1 MRYDVLKFASSIT
14 SIAAFCSAI
23 SVLPAESAVLAEDQT
38 IKIELALAP
47 PKGDTGI
54 KCVQSQSIAELENHW
69 SGWDG
74 KRDPGVSLL
83 ALRIDGKRLAAADA
97 SHQFETAER
106 IFQYLI
112 HSKDAKIATQSKI
125 DLARLYVDAERLN
138 ATNIKQII
146 GPIESGAPSRNATAI
161 LVVGEIYEKGLGVPA
176 DFDKAISYYKSASQ
190 LGQADALLRLATFK
204 LEGKITDFSLDPTV
218 ALKLAMKNM
227 VENEVP
233 DPCFGIK
240 RIARMYAK
248 GTGLIRQNHE
258 LAAAWYQVA
267 ADSGDPDSAWTVAR
281 YHMIGENVKT
291 DIRAL
296 RKYLS
301 LAAELGVTQAMLE
314 MGRAYED
321 GSLFPKNLAEARM
334 WYTKAAK
341 AGLTSAQLRLS
352 RLEGVQPEEQ
362 EQLLEVVTASPQA
375 PVSAL
380 LDYAKVLTGQLGR
393 QTGGKEAEPVLQRAV
408 KLGSGEAAVLLAKY
422 EILSSKTGGISS
434 ETLEQVESA
443 AAEGQATA
451 LALLADMHTCSTN
464 GQSDFE
470 LAQTLRRAVTQTDAN
485 LGPMVKDAMQDLEN
499 TSHLSTQIG
508 LFRSAATRALP
519 DGLAMLLFAMQ
530 RSGVAAND
538 QAYVY
543 WLGELAKSPQAQWRL
558 ARLTQDKQSGLTDAT
573 FISTMAKAASEGS
586 DLAAIDLAKALLS
599 QKNQTADQKSKIH
612 DLLLGALNNGRG
624 EALALYFQFVGEA
637 EATKMV
643 QSENMKKI
651 ANEKG
656 DARFSLILAER
667 TTEIANKRAWLQLAT
682 RISDCSFAD
691 QLRLDQA
698 LVHDNP
704 ELVWQRMDV
713 LEELASESGTD
724 KFRIGDVYD
733 AIGTKSAKA
742 KAMDAYQTAALL
754 GNEEATRRVLAA
766 YMTPGSSLFSLESVR
781 SKLPSILASA
791 DKKKIYATAEAMR
804 RMITDD
810 KMRAAYS
817 DVLEPLYLKAAELEH
832 AGAIREYALSLQQ
845 GTFTKRDPGAA
856 VTWFKRASKLGDK
869 IASRQLAKAYLTGFG
884 VAQSLPQA
892 AEYFTNASKQGD
904 KASAKILPSL
914 MAMISPKL

>member
-1 MRYDVLKFASSIT
+1 MRYGVLKLAT
-14 SIAAFCSAI
+14 
-23 SVLPAESAVLAEDQT
+23 SVLASALFCTALPGVPAGSAVLSEDQT

-54 KCVQSQSIAELENHW
+54 KCVLAQSIAELENHW

-74 KRDPGVSLL
+74 KKDPGMSLL

-97 SHQFETAER
+97 SHQFETAEK

-125 DLARLYVDAERLN
+125 DLARLYVDAERLT
-138 ATNIKQII
+138 AANIKQII

-161 LVVGEIYEKGLGVPA
+161 LVIGEVYEKGLGAPA
-176 DFDKAISYYKSASQ
+176 DFDKAIAYYKSAAQ
-190 LGQADALLRLATFK
+190 LGQADALLRLAAFK

-248 GTGLIRQNHE
+248 GAGLIRQNHQ

-281 YHMIGENVKT
+281 YHMIGENIVTDVKV
-291 DIRAL
+291 L
-296 RKYLS
+296 RKYLT
-301 LAAELGVTQAMLE
+301 LAAQLGVTPAMLE
-314 MGRAYED
+314 MGKAYED
-321 GSLFPKNLAEARM
+321 GSLFPKSSAEARM
-334 WYTKAAK
+334 WFAKAVK
-341 AGLTSAQLRLS
+341 AGLVSAQLRLS
-352 RLEGVQPEEQ
+352 RLEGVQPQEQ
-362 EQLLEVVTASPQA
+362 EQLLQVVTASPQA

-380 LDYAKVLTGQLGR
+380 LDYAKVLTEQRGR
-393 QTGGKEAEPVLQRAV
+393 QTGGKAAEPALQRAV

-422 EILSSKTGGISS
+422 EIFTSKTGGISS
-434 ETLEQVESA
+434 EIREQVESA
-443 AAEGQATA
+443 AAEGQDTA
-451 LALLADMHTCSTN
+451 LALLADMHTCSTSGERN
-464 GQSDFE
+464 FE
-470 LAQTLRRAVTQTDAN
+470 LAKNLRHAITQTDAN
-485 LGPMVKDAMQDLEN
+485 LGAMVKDAMQNLEN
-499 TSHLSTQIG
+499 TSELSKQIG

-530 RSGVAAND
+530 RSGVSAND
-538 QAYVY
+538 SSYIY

-558 ARLTQDKQSGLTDAT
+558 ARLTQDKRSDYSGVT
-573 FISTMAKAASEGS
+573 FISAMTKAASEGS
-586 DLAAIDLAKALLS
+586 ELAAIDLAKALLS
-599 QKNQTADQKSKIH
+599 EKNQTAEGKSKIQ
-612 DLLLGALNNGRG
+612 DLLFTALKKGRG
-624 EALALYFQFVGEA
+624 EALALYFERVGDG

-643 QSENMKKI
+643 QTAQIQEI
-651 ANEKG
+651 ALERG
-656 DARFSLILAER
+656 DARFSLALAER
-667 TTEIANKRAWLQLAT
+667 TTDIVKKRALLQLAT

-698 LVHDNP
+698 LVHDDP
-704 ELVWQRMDV
+704 EQVWQRMGA
-713 LEELASESGTD
+713 LEKLASENGTD
-724 KFRIGDVYD
+724 KFKIGDVYD

-742 KAMDAYQTAALL
+742 KAMEAYQTAALL

-804 RMITDD
+804 RMTTDD
-810 KMRAAYS
+810 RMRTAYS
-817 DVLEPLYLKAAELEH
+817 DVLEPLYLKAAELDH

-845 GTFTKRDPGAA
+845 GTFTRRDPSAA
-856 VTWFKRASKLGDK
+856 VIWFKRASQLGDK

-914 MAMISPKL
+914 MAMITTKP

>member
-1 MRYDVLKFASSIT
+1 MRFGVIKFST
-14 SIAAFCSAI
+14 
-23 SVLPAESAVLAEDQT
+23 SVLVSAVFCAALPVVPAESAVLAEDQT

-54 KCVQSQSIAELENHW
+54 KCVLSQSITELENHW
-69 SGWDG
+69 SAWDG
-74 KRDPGVSLL
+74 KKDPGASLL
-83 ALRIDGKRLAAADA
+83 SLRIDGKRLAAADA
-97 SHQFETAER
+97 SHQFETAEK

-125 DLARLYVDAERLN
+125 DLARLYVDADRLT

-146 GPIESGAPSRNATAI
+146 GPIESGTPSRNATAI
-161 LVVGEIYEKGLGVPA
+161 LVVGEVYEKGLGVPA
-176 DFDKAISYYKSASQ
+176 DFDKALAYYKSAAQ
-190 LGQADALLRLATFK
+190 LGQADALLRLATFE
-204 LEGKITDFSLDPTV
+204 LEGKITDFSLEPTV

-248 GTGLIRQNHE
+248 GTGLIRQNHQ

-281 YHMIGENVKT
+281 YHMIGENIVTDVKV
-291 DIRAL
+291 L

-301 LAAELGVTQAMLE
+301 LAAELGVTPAMLE
-314 MGRAYED
+314 MGKAYED
-321 GSLFPKNLAEARM
+321 GSLFPKNPAEARI
-334 WYTKAAK
+334 WYAKAAK
-341 AGLTSAQLRLS
+341 AGLVSAQLRLT
-352 RLEGVQPEEQ
+352 RLEGVQPQEQ
-362 EQLLEVVTASPQA
+362 EQLLQVVTASPQV

-380 LDYAKVLTGQLGR
+380 LDYVKVLTENRGR
-393 QTGGKEAEPVLQRAV
+393 QTGGKTAEPALQRAV
-408 KLGSGEAAVLLAKY
+408 KLGSGEAAVQLAKY

-451 LALLADMHTCSTN
+451 LALLADMNTCSTS
-464 GQSDFE
+464 GKSDFE
-470 LAQTLRRAVTQTDAN
+470 LAKKLRRVITETDSN
-485 LGPMVKDAMQDLEN
+485 LGPVVKDAMQHLED
-499 TSHLSTQIG
+499 TSELNKQIG

-519 DGLAMLLFAMQ
+519 DGLAMLLFTMQ
-530 RSGVAAND
+530 RNGVSAND
-538 QAYVY
+538 PSYIY

-558 ARLTQDKQSGLTDAT
+558 ARLTQDKRSDLPDAN
-573 FISTMAKAASEGS
+573 FISAMAKAASDGNE
-586 DLAAIDLAKALLS
+586 LAAIDLAKALLS
-599 QKNQTADQKSKIH
+599 EKKQTAEGRSKIH
-612 DLLLGALNNGRG
+612 DLLFAALKKGRG
-624 EALALYFQFVGEA
+624 EALALYFELVGDA

-643 QSENMKKI
+643 KTDQIREI
-651 ANEKG
+651 ALEQG
-656 DARFSLILAER
+656 DARFSLTLAER
-667 TTEIANKRAWLQLAT
+667 TTDIIKKRELLQLAT

-698 LVHDNP
+698 LVHDDP
-704 ELVWQRMDV
+704 EQVWQRMGA

-724 KFRIGDVYD
+724 KFKIGDVYD
-733 AIGTKSAKA
+733 AIGTKPAKA
-742 KAMDAYQTAALL
+742 KAMEAYQTAALL

-810 KMRAAYS
+810 RMRTAYS
-817 DVLEPLYLKAAELEH
+817 GVLEPLYLKAAELDH

-856 VTWFKRASKLGDK
+856 VIWFKRASQLGDK

-884 VAQSLPQA
+884 VVQSLPQA
-892 AEYFTNASKQGD
+892 AEYFTNASKLGD

-914 MAMISPKL
+914 LAMISTKP

>member
-1 MRYDVLKFASSIT
+1 MRYGVLKFAT
-14 SIAAFCSAI
+14 SVFASALFCTA
-23 SVLPAESAVLAEDQT
+23 LPGVPVESAVLAEDQT

-54 KCVQSQSIAELENHW
+54 KCVLSQSIAELENRW
-69 SGWDG
+69 SVWDG
-74 KRDPGVSLL
+74 KKDPGVSLL
-83 ALRIDGKRLAAADA
+83 ALRIDGKRLAAAEA
-97 SHQFETAER
+97 SHQFETAEK

-125 DLARLYVDAERLN
+125 DLARLYVDAERLT
-138 ATNIKQII
+138 AANIKQII

-161 LVVGEIYEKGLGVPA
+161 LVVGEVYEKGLGAPV
-176 DFDKAISYYKSASQ
+176 DFDKAIAYYKSAAQ
-190 LGQADALLRLATFK
+190 LGQADALLRLAAFK

-248 GTGLIRQNHE
+248 GTGLIRQNHQ

-267 ADSGDPDSAWTVAR
+267 ADAGDPDSAWTVAR
-281 YHMIGENVKT
+281 YHMIGENIVTDVKV
-291 DIRAL
+291 L

-301 LAAELGVTQAMLE
+301 LAAELGVTSAMLE

-321 GSLFPKNLAEARM
+321 GSLFPKSPAEARM
-334 WYTKAAK
+334 WYAKAAK
-341 AGLTSAQLRLS
+341 AGLVSAQLRLS
-352 RLEGVQPEEQ
+352 RLEGVQPQEQ
-362 EQLLEVVTASPQA
+362 EQLLQVVTASPQV

-380 LDYAKVLTGQLGR
+380 LDYAKVLTEQRGR
-393 QTGGKEAEPVLQRAV
+393 QTGGKAAEPALQRAV
-408 KLGSGEAAVLLAKY
+408 KLGSGEAAVQLAKY

-451 LALLADMHTCSTN
+451 LALLADMHTCSTS
-464 GQSDFE
+464 GESDFE
-470 LAQTLRRAVTQTDAN
+470 LAKNLRHTITETDAN
-485 LGPMVKDAMQDLEN
+485 LGAMVRDAMQNLEN
-499 TSHLSTQIG
+499 TSELSKQIG
-508 LFRSAATRALP
+508 LFRSAATRVLP

-530 RSGVAAND
+530 RSGVSAND
-538 QAYVY
+538 PSYVY

-558 ARLTQDKQSGLTDAT
+558 ARLTQDKRSDVSGVTY
-573 FISTMAKAASEGS
+573 ISAMAKAASEGS
-586 DLAAIDLAKALLS
+586 ELAAIDLAKALLS
-599 QKNQTADQKSKIH
+599 EKNQTAEGKSKIQ
-612 DLLLGALNNGRG
+612 DLLFAALKKGRG
-624 EALALYFQFVGEA
+624 EALALYFELVGDA

-643 QSENMKKI
+643 QTEQMQEI
-651 ANEKG
+651 ALEQG
-656 DARFSLILAER
+656 DARFSLALAER
-667 TTEIANKRAWLQLAT
+667 TTDIVKKRELLQLAT

-698 LVHDNP
+698 LVHDDP
-704 ELVWQRMDV
+704 EQVWQRMGA

-724 KFRIGDVYD
+724 KFKIGDVYD
-733 AIGTKSAKA
+733 AIGTKPAKA
-742 KAMDAYQTAALL
+742 KAMEAYQTAALL

-810 KMRAAYS
+810 RMRTAYT
-817 DVLEPLYLKAAELEH
+817 DVLEPLYLKAAELDH

-845 GTFTKRDPGAA
+845 GTFTRRDPGAA
-856 VTWFKRASKLGDK
+856 VIWFKRASKLGDK

-914 MAMISPKL
+914 LAMITTKP